1 MAMKPGCKEVFWM
14 AVGAAVLLVLMLV
27 VWHVQRGQSPAE
39 QVAFKARRVDL
50 VERMRLALASAS
62 EAEKSAV
69 LAVTDED
76 SQKFADQARAATAE
90 VEQGGKELAEL
101 VQASGTS
108 NEKDLLAQFS
118 KAFVEFQRIDRDEQ
132 LRWFHIERLL
142 RVLGLPPDC
151 DRWKQIRALWSTV
164 GDRNKPPP
172 PPRPEKPV

>member
-1 MAMKPGCKEVFWM
+1 MTRKTSREGIFW
-14 AVGAAVLLVLMLV
+14 VGPRGAKLLLPLLAVL
-27 VWHVQRGQSPAE
+27 HVQRGQSPAE
-39 QVAFKARRVDL
+39 QLAFKARRVDL

-76 SQKFADQARAATAE
+76 SQKFADQARAATTE

-118 KAFVEFQRIDRDEQ
+118 KVFVEFQRIDSD
-132 LRWFHIERLL
+132 LL
-142 RVLGLPPDC
+142 VLAVKNTNL
-151 DRWKQIRALWSTV
+151 KAYSLA
-164 GDRNKPPP
+164 
-172 PPRPEKPV
+172 